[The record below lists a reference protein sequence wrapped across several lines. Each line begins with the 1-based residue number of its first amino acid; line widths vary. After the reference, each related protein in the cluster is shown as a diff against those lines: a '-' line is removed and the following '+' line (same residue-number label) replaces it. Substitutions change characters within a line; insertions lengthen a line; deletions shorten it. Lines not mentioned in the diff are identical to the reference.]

1 MSITA
6 VFDARAQR
14 ASEDSAKMTGSI
26 MALTARDCLPPP
38 PAALRAAA
46 RRRYAALRATL
57 GAALRAAQN
66 VPNTENAPDFREKQ
80 HR

>member
-1 MSITA
+1 
-6 VFDARAQR
+6 
-14 ASEDSAKMTGSI
+14 MTGSI
-26 MALTARDCLPPP
+26 MALTARGCLPLP

-66 VPNTENAPDFREKQ
+66 VPNTENAPILVCTRSFLHDGVCRVGPE
-80 HR
+80 RWRCELR

>member
-1 MSITA
+1 
-6 VFDARAQR
+6 
-14 ASEDSAKMTGSI
+14 MTGSI

-66 VPNTENAPDFREKQ
+66 VPNTENAPLLLIADTARKSARVPKYEV
-80 HR
+80 